1 MAIRDDGSYP
11 RMDNLLHE
19 APTRDAKGDDAL
31 PLGVLLPRPTT
42 SDEPHVIKMCG
53 LVWRARMSA
62 TCLCR
67 CIRALVRCRRCYDDV
82 ARGA

>member
-42 SDEPHVIKMCG
+42 SDEPHVIKIWLWVGMACAYACN
-53 LVWRARMSA
+53 LP
-62 TCLCR
+62 L
-67 CIRALVRCRRCYDDV
+67 
-82 ARGA
+82 